1 MRVSEFKIES
11 MKLLSLVIV
20 LLYFVDGLKCA
31 STHPSIM
38 YFLVTFMCTA
48 IQNLVKNAVHILL
61 HP

>member
-38 YFLVTFMCTA
+38 YFLVTFMCVLQYK
-48 IQNLVKNAVHILL
+48 IW
-61 HP
+61 